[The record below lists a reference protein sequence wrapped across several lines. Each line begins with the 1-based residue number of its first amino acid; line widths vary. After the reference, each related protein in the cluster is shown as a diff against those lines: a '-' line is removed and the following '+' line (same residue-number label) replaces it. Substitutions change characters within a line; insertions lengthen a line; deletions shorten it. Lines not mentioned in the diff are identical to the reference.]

1 MSILNGKILSD
12 STFKSQIHMD
22 HSLVAWFLSLAKL
35 SWSTRRQSTPC
46 LPMLHEKNNLCHAVD
61 CEIGLSATRPCE
73 SAMTLHG
80 LIIVCAES
88 PPPFTPCRAGPSSGS
103 PADRSQDLNVLKD
116 AKSNAVIYTST
127 GSSRWDIWLVT
138 VTILMVEEFMS
149 NPTLKSELWQSL
161 IRNRR
166 GSI

>member
-1 MSILNGKILSD
+1 
-12 STFKSQIHMD
+12 MD
-22 HSLVAWFLSLAKL
+22 HSLVGGFCLLQRCHDPPGDSLHLVSQCCGK
-35 SWSTRRQSTPC
+35 
-46 LPMLHEKNNLCHAVD
+46 KNNLCHAVD

-73 SAMTLHG
+73 SAMTLRG

-127 GSSRWDIWLVT
+127 GSSRWDMTCHCGYLDG
-138 VTILMVEEFMS
+138 
-149 NPTLKSELWQSL
+149 
-161 IRNRR
+161 RR
-166 GSI
+166 VHVKPNFKM